1 MTNRKDF
8 TVGALMAVT
17 VSVTLPPPAHAEPLK
32 PLTPGEV
39 QYLNHAHQVYAASR
53 NPTALRSDGEL
64 LIDGRY
70 ACDKRAAGY
79 VGVGAT
85 FVDPV
90 LSQLAFIYLCP

>member
-1 MTNRKDF
+1 MTSRKKF
-8 TVGALMAVT
+8 TVGALMVVAVSAT
-17 VSVTLPPPAHAEPLK
+17 VPPPAHAEPLT

-39 QYLNHAHQVYAASR
+39 QYLNRAHQVYAASP
-53 NPTALRSDGEL
+53 NPMALRSDGEL

-79 VGVGAT
+79 VGLGAT